1 MPSNVKDPNDE
12 LFFVEVKEP
21 AAVRRDI
28 LESLKNILEM
38 LQRFE
43 NFKRMR
49 HDKLMKMQK
58 LRNLVKDANKIIGN
72 LKSKMPQ
79 ASLKGMIQQENAKS
93 AKKPVQKKKEAEK
106 PKKKEG
112 TELDRL
118 EAELSAIESKLKSF
132 T

>member
-1 MPSNVKDPNDE
+1 
-12 LFFVEVKEP
+12 
-21 AAVRRDI
+21 
-28 LESLKNILEM
+28 
-38 LQRFE
+38 
-43 NFKRMR
+43 
-49 HDKLMKMQK
+49 MKMQK